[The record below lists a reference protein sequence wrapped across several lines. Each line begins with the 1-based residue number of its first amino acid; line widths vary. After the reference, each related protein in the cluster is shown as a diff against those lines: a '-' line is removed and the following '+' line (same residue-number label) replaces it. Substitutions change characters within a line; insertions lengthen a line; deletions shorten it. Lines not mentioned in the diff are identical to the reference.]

1 VPTPNRR
8 ISVILSPELNAALV
22 RLKQASGMS
31 PASFIR
37 QTMETSV
44 PLILRM
50 ADAFE
55 AARKNPEAGM
65 LAIEELARSVNVTAA
80 QLSLDVSDTRASRG
94 RVRKART
101 R

>member
-1 VPTPNRR
+1 MPTPNRR
-8 ISVILSPELNAALV
+8 ISVIVSPELNTALV

-31 PASFIR
+31 PASYIR
-37 QTMETSV
+37 QVMETSV

-55 AARKNPEAGM
+55 AARKNPDAGIV
-65 LAIEELARSVNVTAA
+65 AIQELAHSVNVTAA
-80 QLSLDVSDTRASRG
+80 QLSLDVSNTRAAR
-94 RVRKART
+94 RVRKARS